1 MNNNIIILCLFFIPS
16 LLFSCKKAAS
26 SSTSTAT
33 NSISATVNG
42 STINGSATEQTYSV
56 GVIFQYYFTLT
67 IPGSPNMQRII
78 INTNSYGMTPGNY
91 LLNNVSSGTTY
102 GASYAIGP
110 NTSNLTVYSTN
121 GTHTGTLIVTNV
133 TNSTL
138 TGTFNFT
145 GESSS
150 GDSITVSNGVLNAV
164 NYVAN

>member
-26 SSTSTAT
+26 SSTAT

-56 GVIFQYYFTLT
+56 G
-67 IPGSPNMQRII
+67 MQRIT

-164 NYVAN
+164 NYTAN